1 MRARQVKLSEAEDK
15 QLRQL
20 EQQPGLHE
28 KVRLRAKVLRLSHR
42 GMQAKEI
49 AAYTGRHLSSVL
61 RDYSRWEEKGLAGLA
76 DGAIPGR
83 RSPIGEK
90 ERTFLE
96 QKLREQRSWTAEQL
110 AEALLAELEVKVNR
124 ESMRVCLRDIGYTW
138 QRHRYVPVKQ
148 PEAELLEQKQQELEA
163 LKKELSKANSSSSTL
178 MKSASV
184 SRYR

>member
-1 MRARQVKLSEAEDK
+1 MRARQVKLSEAEDV
-15 QLRQL
+15 QLREV

-61 RDYSRWEEKGLAGLA
+61 RDYSRWEEKGLVGLA

-90 ERTFLE
+90 ERKFLE
-96 QKLREQRSWTAEQL
+96 EKLQEQRSWTAWQL
-110 AEALLAELEVKVNR
+110 AEALEEKFQLKVNR
-124 ESMRVCLRDIGYTW
+124 ESMRVCLHALGYSW

-148 PEAELLEQKQQELEA
+148 PEAELLEQRQQELTEF
-163 LKKELSKANSSSSTL
+163 KKSLSGRVGAQ
-178 MKSASV
+178 V
-184 SRYR
+184 SR

>member
-1 MRARQVKLSEAEDK
+1 MRARAIKLSDAEDE
-15 QLRQL
+15 QLRRL

-61 RDYSRWEEKGLAGLA
+61 RDYNRWEEKGLAGLA
-76 DGAIPGR
+76 DRAIPGR
-83 RSPIGEK
+83 RSPIGRR
-90 ERTFLE
+90 EREFLE
-96 QKLREQRSWTAEQL
+96 QRLREERSWTAEQL

-124 ESMRVCLRDIGYTW
+124 ESMRVCLHEMGYTW

-163 LKKELSKANSSSSTL
+163 LKRGLSKANSSSSTL
-178 MKSASV
+178 MKSASI